1 MFEENRIARG
11 LIVCALAGLAFAA
24 AAADIVVG
32 QVVPMTGVLAEY
44 GKDLTLGV
52 SLYVRQINDR
62 GGVNGQKIRVVVRDD
77 AYKVD
82 ETVKQT
88 RELIAKENPVALIGF
103 VGTGNIAALLKQ
115 KVLAD
120 ANIALIA
127 PYTGGEPLRTPF
139 NPYIFHI
146 RAGYADESEKMVA
159 HLQAFAMDRIAVF
172 YQDDPFGLAGLK
184 GVEDALAKRNI
195 KLLVKG
201 TYEKNTDAVGKGV
214 DDIVKADAQAV
225 IMISVNNTSG
235 RFMKDYREK
244 GGRAQLYN
252 ISVVNPAALIKIAGA
267 ENAKGTGIS
276 QVMPFPFTRTTRAAA
291 EYLDLLKKYAPEEK
305 PSYTSFEAFVGA
317 KLMVEGL
324 RRAGANPTRQRVMRA
339 LESVSN
345 YDAGGF
351 VLSYSPTNRVGS
363 QYVDITVIGKDGRL
377 LH

>member
-1 MFEENRIARG
+1 MFKGNRVIRG
-11 LIVCALAGLAFAA
+11 LIVCASAGWSLVAVG
-24 AAADIVVG
+24 ADIVVG
-32 QVVPMTGVLAEY
+32 QVAPMTGVLADY

-52 SLYVRQINDR
+52 SLYIRHTNDR
-62 GGVNGQKIRVVVRDD
+62 GGVNGQKIRVAVRDD

-82 ETVKQT
+82 ETLKQT
-88 RELIAKENPVALIGF
+88 RDLLAKENPVALVGM
-103 VGTGNIAALLKQ
+103 VGTGNIAALLKEN
-115 KVLAD
+115 VLAD
-120 ANIALIA
+120 ANIPLVA
-127 PYTGGEPLRTPF
+127 PYTGGEALRTPF

-146 RAGYADESEKMVA
+146 RAGYADECEKMVA
-159 HLQAFAMDRIAVF
+159 HLHAFAMDRIAVF

-184 GVEDALAKRNI
+184 GVEDALAKRKI

-201 TYEKNTDAVGKGV
+201 TYEKNTDVIGKGV
-214 DDIVKADAQAV
+214 DDIVRADAQAV
-225 IMISVNNTSG
+225 IMISVNNTTG

-276 QVMPFPFTRTTRAAA
+276 QVMPFPFTRTTRVAT

-305 PSYTSFEAFVGA
+305 PSYLSFESFVGA
-317 KLMVEGL
+317 KLLVEGL
-324 RRAGANPTRQRVMRA
+324 RRAGPNPTREKVMRS
-339 LESVSN
+339 LETVSN
-345 YDAGGF
+345 YDVGDF

-363 QYVDITVIGKDGRL
+363 QYVDITVISKDGRL